1 MSFFRTLKKIFS
13 LETFGKLLGSNLI
26 ATVFFIGYLPEWS
39 RHWSAFLSVIISLII
54 VYNVS
59 EEQFNEIDISYILL
73 LEFIYIYL
81 LANLMVPIFRKVYK
95 FSKTENITIDA
106 FLAQIL
112 VLGMCVPAI
121 FYINKG
127 VILFMSNVCR
137 SFLNCSSFVFEFLV
151 LFVTLIVPYFILRFF
166 DILEF
171 WPTNQMFLYAELSF
185 NRIIAGI
192 IPALYAII
200 FIYLASFLFFDL
212 TLVKVIDFYSIVFKK
227 IYLHSI
233 FVFFIINKVFNWKAF
248 YVFMKKIGVISFLDK
263 LGLINIKHYDI
274 KYLS

>member
-81 LANLMVPIFRKVYK
+81 LVYK